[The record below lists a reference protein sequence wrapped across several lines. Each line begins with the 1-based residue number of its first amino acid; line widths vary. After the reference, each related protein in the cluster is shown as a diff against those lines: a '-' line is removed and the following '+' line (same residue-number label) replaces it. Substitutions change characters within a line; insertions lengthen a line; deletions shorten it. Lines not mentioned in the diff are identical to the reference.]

1 MGIKRKVLMDN
12 DWVQLCK
19 MTDDQPPRINGYVY
33 SHEKR
38 CNGNIVA
45 ALPHKV
51 ITENRNGEFVK
62 VLSFLFRVEATPC
75 WRGKTPVPSSFT
87 GGIDY
92 DMREYGPA
100 LTMAK
105 ELREEAGINSI
116 NANDLISLGTCFGTK
131 SCDTVY
137 HLYTIRLTNSQHDT
151 LEVESELESTAY
163 CKWVEI
169 ALQPVNDRTGT
180 IVFLNDCWPDQYQFL
195 TDPIASQI
203 ILRTLL
209 HYSKK

>member
-12 DWVQLCK
+12 DWVQLCE

-92 DMREYGPA
+92 DMREFGPA

-105 ELREEAGINSI
+105 ELREEAGISSI
-116 NANDLISLGTCFGTK
+116 NANNLISLGTCFGTK

-137 HLYTIRLTNSQHDT
+137 HLYTVRLTNSQHDT

-169 ALQPVNDRTGT
+169 ALQPVNVEDY
-180 IVFLNDCWPDQYQFL
+180 VMM
-195 TDPIASQI
+195 
-203 ILRTLL
+203 
-209 HYSKK
+209 